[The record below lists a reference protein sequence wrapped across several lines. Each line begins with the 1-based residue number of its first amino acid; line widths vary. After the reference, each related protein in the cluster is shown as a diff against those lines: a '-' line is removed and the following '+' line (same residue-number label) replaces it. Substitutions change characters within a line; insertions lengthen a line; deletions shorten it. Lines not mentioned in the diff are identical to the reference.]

1 MKVNSLN
8 TRADGNT
15 MLVVLM
21 VVAILSAAVAG
32 ALQLTSS
39 ISRNVNRTNRHR
51 DAMAVGDGALDYLFV
66 HWHTKC
72 RARSNNQLKGRDFE
86 DIPMPTAEL
95 FPTVPNFVAVRKDY
109 QPDTLP
115 TEPISNLQIQG
126 LTPTWDPIGI
136 DEEVPPAAGMNVGA
150 RSYFYLASADVT
162 LRNIAGRP
170 MQVKAR
176 RIFEKEIGSPWMYA
190 IFYTDRLEIH
200 PGPEFHV
207 TGWVHTNENLYTAHK
222 SLWLESKVTYVGE
235 WLPRV
240 YAPGDGVHD
249 PNDTNVVGDP
259 HTNPDLPPRREDTQ
273 APMGMDTPDFNTT
286 DNNPNNDGYRELIER
301 PSGIPDMSDPKQASI
316 EDQRYYNQAD
326 VKILVD
332 GNDASGKPI
341 VTIKNHADETLSPS
355 STGID
360 AVIYSV
366 FKDAVTVGDKIQD
379 NREAAE
385 VRLITL
391 DMAKVKTAMS
401 PPSGPLNG
409 LLKGVI
415 YVSDGTATSSSRRG
429 VRLKNGGSMPPG
441 GLTVVSDNPCYI
453 QGDYN
458 TGSNGTLQ
466 PDSNQPNGDPTRNTV
481 PGYQK
486 QSCAVV
492 ADAVQILSNSWNDA
506 NSYKAVDQRK
516 ATPTTVNT
524 AIVSGIV
531 PTGEYGSN
539 YSGGAENFPRFM
551 EKWGKDTT
559 FTYHGSMVELYK
571 SQQNIGKWGAGNVY
585 DPPRRKWY
593 FDRQFYTDPPP
604 GTLSII
610 RYKRSRW
617 FQE

>member
-1 MKVNSLN
+1 MKVNSLH

-32 ALQLTSS
+32 ALQLTST
-39 ISRNVNRTNRHR
+39 ISRNVNRTNRYR
-51 DAMAVGDGALDYLFV
+51 DALAVGDGALDYLFV
-66 HWHTKC
+66 HWQTKS
-72 RARSNNQLKGRDFE
+72 RARSNAQLKGEDFE

-95 FPTVPNFVAVRKDY
+95 FPGVSNFLATKVEY
-109 QPDTLP
+109 QPDTIP
-115 TEPISNLQIQG
+115 NEPVSNLRIQG
-126 LTPTWDPIGI
+126 LSPTWDKLANNA
-136 DEEVPPAAGMNVGA
+136 EVPPAAGMNLGA

-162 LRNIAGRP
+162 FRDIAGRP

-176 RIFEKEIGSPWMYA
+176 RVFEKEIGSPWMYA

-207 TGWVHTNENLYTAHK
+207 TGWVHTNENLYTAHDT
-222 SLWLESKVTYVGE
+222 LWMESKVTYVGE
-235 WLPRV
+235 WKSEF
-240 YAPGDGVHD
+240 APKDGVHD
-249 PNDTNVVGDP
+249 PKNAKNP
-259 HTNPDLPPRREDTQ
+259 HTNPDMPPRREDTQ

-286 DNNPNNDGYRELIER
+286 DSNRNNDGYRELIER
-301 PSGIPDMSDPKQASI
+301 PDPNSPLNPAL
-316 EDQRYYNQAD
+316 EEQRYYNQAD

-341 VTIKNHADETLSPS
+341 ITIKNHADQTLSAS
-355 STGID
+355 STGTD
-360 AVIYSV
+360 AAIYV
-366 FKDAVTVGDKIQD
+366 AFKDAVTVGDKIQD

-385 VRLITL
+385 VRLITV

-401 PPSGPLNG
+401 PGGPLNG
-409 LLKGVI
+409 LLNGVI

-458 TGSNGTLQ
+458 TGSSGTVQ
-466 PDSNQPNGDPTRNTV
+466 PESNQPNGDPTRNTV

-492 ADAVQILSNSWNDA
+492 ADAVQILSNAWNDA
-506 NSYKAVDQRK
+506 NSYKSVDQRK

-531 PTGEYGSN
+531 PTGEYGTN

-551 EKWGKDTT
+551 EKWGSGTT
-559 FTYHGSMVELYK
+559 FTYYGSMVELYK
-571 SQQNIGKWGAGNVY
+571 SLQNVGAWQSGNVY

-604 GTLSII
+604 GTLTLV
-610 RYKRSRW
+610 RFKRSRW